1 MAFERL
7 NKGWPTAFQAFE
19 QVGTAETHQAFT
31 RFRKAGKLSSFRG
44 SWLRFGMRD
53 DIIGHTIT
61 WQVQLINRLHHPIR
75 VEKSVGVIAYCTIRH
90 PPNAT
95 LGLSRRGGG
104 GVDAGTQS
112 GGLCVWPLW
121 PPVAAL
127 LPLASIDAYRVIAS
141 CTIRHPPL
149 STLGLSRRGGGG
161 VDAGW
166 GPLWPPAVALL
177 ALLPLPL
184 AFASVDAYG
193 VIASC
198 TIDAK
203 FDGTRRAYWKI
214 GANAVGKGEIF
225 LSCGGIGMGIVLLNK
240 AAGAAYQRE
249 AHQLA
254 PGIGILALL
263 TGGQGADRALVNDMK
278 LCLTQFVQQFLWAN
292 APVFTLLI

>member
-75 VEKSVGVIAYCTIRH
+75 VEKSVGVIASCTIRH

-104 GVDAGTQS
+104 GVDAG
-112 GGLCVWPLW
+112 L
-121 PPVAAL
+121 
-127 LPLASIDAYRVIAS
+127 
-141 CTIRHPPL
+141 
-149 STLGLSRRGGGG
+149 
-161 VDAGW
+161 